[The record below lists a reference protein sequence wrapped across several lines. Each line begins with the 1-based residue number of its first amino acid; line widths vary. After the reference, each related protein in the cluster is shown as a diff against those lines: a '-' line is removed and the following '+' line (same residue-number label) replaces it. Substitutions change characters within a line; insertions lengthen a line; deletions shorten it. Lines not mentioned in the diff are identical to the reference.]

1 MNRKSLMAAIVAI
14 VAAVAGVGIWR
25 GAHGRADVTSGGDAT
40 RALTVEIVAPEL
52 RTWPGTEQASGPVTA
67 WQEVIVSPET
77 GGLRIADLQVDVGA
91 RVKRGQLLASLADD
105 SLRTDLHK
113 QEALLAQANA
123 SLEQA
128 VSNLRRAQMVGDSGG
143 LSPQQLEEY
152 RINEATAR
160 ASMRSAKA
168 DVDSVQLK
176 LRQSR
181 VVAPDDGIVSS
192 KSAVLGNVVSAGA
205 EMFRLI
211 RQGRLE
217 WRPEVDARQLNAIHV
232 GQLADVM
239 LPSGQHVQ
247 GRIREI
253 GPALSTDTG
262 RATVYVSLPADSAAR
277 QGMFANGAIEY
288 ESRAATTLP
297 QSAVVPRDGRSY
309 VYMVDANGRVS
320 SRAVD
325 TGRRSGDRIEILT
338 AMDKGARVVA
348 RGGAFLSEDAIV
360 DVVPATQDKARS
372 AP

>member
-1 MNRKSLMAAIVAI
+1 MKRTPLIAGVLA
-14 VAAVAGVGIWR
+14 VAAAAAALGLRW
-25 GAHGRADVTSGGDAT
+25 GAQAASDQAAAAS
-40 RALTVEIVAPEL
+40 ALTVEVVSPEV
-52 RTWPGTEQASGPVTA
+52 RNWPDTEEASGPITA

-91 RVKRGQLLASLADD
+91 KVKRGQLLASLADD
-105 SLRTDLHK
+105 SLRTDLQK
-113 QEALLAQANA
+113 QEALLAQADA

-128 VSNLRRAQMVGDSGG
+128 ASNLQRAQMVGDSGG

-168 DVDSVQLK
+168 DVDSVRLK

-181 VVAPDDGIVSS
+181 IVAPDDGIVSS
-192 KSAVLGNVVSAGA
+192 KSAVLGNVVNAGA

-262 RATVYVSLPADSAAR
+262 RATIYVSLPADSAAR
-277 QGMFANGAIEY
+277 QGMFASGSIRFDA
-288 ESRAATTLP
+288 RTATTLP

-309 VYMVDANGRVS
+309 VYVVDAKGRVS

-338 AMDKGARVVA
+338 AIDKRARIVA
-348 RGGAFLSEDAIV
+348 SGGAFLAEDALV
-360 DVVPATQDKARS
+360 DIAPTRQSQARS